1 MTDFFNGILYT
12 IYSVVRSYG
21 WTVVIFTILVKLLLT
36 PFDLKSRKSMR
47 RMEKFQPKLN
57 ELQQKY
63 ANDKEKLQKK
73 QAELYKKE
81 GINPLGSCLPML
93 LTFPVIFIMF
103 GAMRGMANRELAQSL
118 LTIQHAIE
126 GLTDPEAIRAA
137 LPPISELAEPFL
149 WIKNIWVADSPFTS
163 MLPNAASALNALG
176 KSIAGVVDEEG
187 MTALKVFIDSDVYQ
201 SIVLPH
207 FGAMPMA
214 GAENISLILFSVT
227 LFRNPN
233 GFLILPLLSFITQML
248 STSLTPQPA
257 AQQTGKDGQPAPG
270 GGNLMKWG
278 MPLFMVWI
286 VITSNSAFAIYFVAS
301 NVVML
306 AQQLLFKKYFEFQ
319 DARALA
325 VKEVNRL

>member
-1 MTDFFNGILYT
+1 MTDFFSGILNA
-12 IYSVVRSYG
+12 IYSVVHNYG
-21 WTVVIFTILVKLLLT
+21 WTIVIFTMLIKLVLT

-93 LTFPVIFIMF
+93 LTFPILFIMF
-103 GAMRGMANRELAQSL
+103 GAMRGVANRELAQSL
-118 LTIQHAIE
+118 LLIQNAIE

-137 LPPISELAEPFL
+137 LPPLSALAEPFL
-149 WIKNIWVADSPFTS
+149 WIKNIWVSDSPFTS
-163 MLPNAASALNALG
+163 VLPNAASALTALG
-176 KSIAGVVDEEG
+176 NSIAGVVDETG
-187 MTALKVFIDSDVYQ
+187 MVALKAFVDGDIYQ
-201 SIVLPH
+201 TVILPH
-207 FGAMPMA
+207 YGATPMPGGTINM
-214 GAENISLILFSVT
+214 LLFTVT

-233 GFLILPLLSFITQML
+233 GFLILPLLSFVTQML
-248 STSLTPQPA
+248 TTSLMPQT
-257 AQQTGKDGQPAPG
+257 AQQKTGKDGQPAP

-306 AQQLLFKKYFEFQ
+306 AQQLLFKKYFEMQ
-319 DARALA
+319 DARARA
-325 VKEVNRL
+325 IKEVNKL